1 MIILLEFRNFR
12 NFNVIFGVKL
22 ASHMHYQVTTVVACD
37 SVSFGFKPQVT

>member
-1 MIILLEFRNFR
+1 MIVLLDCRNFW
-12 NFNVIFGVKL
+12 NFDVIFGVKL